1 MSTKGARERSRD
13 RGQGRRS
20 FFGWGLL
27 NLALAAGAVIAVVV
41 GYVLLDRGSVTAA
54 PVLLV
59 VGYLVLLPAAIFLG
73 GGGGEGG

>member
-1 MSTKGARERSRD
+1 MPTKGARGRSRE
-13 RGQGRRS
+13 RGRERRAS
-20 FFGWGLL
+20 FGWGLR

-73 GGGGEGG
+73 GDGDEGR